1 MKICL
6 VIFAVLSLS
15 QGKTISELCIAFN
28 YFIGQK
34 FNKYVQMHIA
44 R

>member
-15 QGKTISELCIAFN
+15 QGKTSELCVAFN